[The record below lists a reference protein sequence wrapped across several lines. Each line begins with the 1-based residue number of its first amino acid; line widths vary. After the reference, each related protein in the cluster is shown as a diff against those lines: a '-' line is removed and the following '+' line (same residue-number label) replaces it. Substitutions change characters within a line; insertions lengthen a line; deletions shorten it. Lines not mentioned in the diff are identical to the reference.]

1 MTPRF
6 APGDSVRVRDDW
18 PEAEA
23 AERGHRVHI
32 RTPHFV
38 RGASG
43 TIECL
48 LGRFANP
55 EDLAFARPAEERP
68 LYQVKFP
75 QRALF
80 PEGGGGPKDVL
91 IADLFEHWL
100 EPVPREVR

>member
-1 MTPRF
+1 MTARF

-23 AERGHRVHI
+23 AKTGRRVHI
-32 RTPHFV
+32 RTPHFL

-43 TIECL
+43 TIERL

-80 PEGGGGPKDVL
+80 PNGSGGPKDVL
-91 IADLFEHWL
+91 SADLFEHWL
-100 EPVPREVR
+100 EPAQREAR

>member
-6 APGDSVRVRDDW
+6 APGDAVRVRDHW
-18 PEAEA
+18 PEAK
-23 AERGHRVHI
+23 GRVHI

-38 RGASG
+38 RGAWG

-68 LYQVKFP
+68 LYQVKFA

-80 PEGGGGPKDVL
+80 PDGGGGPRDVL
-91 IADLFEHWL
+91 MADLFEHWL
-100 EPVPREVR
+100 EPAKPEAR